1 MSNIDWG
8 RLPVFLKV
16 VETESITRAAESLRL
31 PKSSVS
37 RTVSA
42 LERELET
49 QLLLRTTRHVKL
61 TEAGRRF
68 YERAKAAR
76 AALESCRKQGFQVAV
91 AVVDRAGITEVLL
104 RDRYAGPHTVEVA
117 ANKAWTALSFRTASS
132 ALAQETQPGRPM
144 SGLRNQPRF
153 IAAGGGLPIEGGG
166 SLLGGIG
173 VSGAPG
179 GEQDEACARAG
190 LKGVADLIEF

>member
-1 MSNIDWG
+1 MPEKA
-8 RLPVFLKV
+8 RL
-16 VETESITRAAESLRL
+16 A
-31 PKSSVS
+31 
-37 RTVSA
+37 
-42 LERELET
+42 
-49 QLLLRTTRHVKL
+49 LLLCACFGLPAQAQEGSYTTRSL
-61 TEAGRRF
+61 TPETALQ
-68 YERAKAAR
+68 AAR

-91 AVVDRAGITEVLL
+91 AVVDRSGITQVLL
-104 RDRYAGPHTVEVA
+104 RDRYAGPHTVDVA

-132 ALAQETQPGRPM
+132 ALAQQTQAGLPM

-179 GEQDEACARAG
+179 GEQDEACSQAG
-190 LKGVADLIEF
+190 LKAVGDLIDF

>member
-1 MSNIDWG
+1 MSYKT
-8 RLPVFLKV
+8 RLAMLLCACFGLHAQAQEGSYATRSLTP
-16 VETESITRAAESLRL
+16 ET
-31 PKSSVS
+31 
-37 RTVSA
+37 A
-42 LERELET
+42 L
-49 QLLLRTTRHVKL
+49 Q
-61 TEAGRRF
+61 
-68 YERAKAAR
+68 AAR

-91 AVVDRAGITEVLL
+91 AVVDRAGITQVLL

-117 ANKAWTALSFRTASS
+117 ASKAWTALSFRSASS

-166 SLLGGIG
+166 SLLGGVG

-179 GEQDEACARAG
+179 GEQDEGCARAG